1 MLLGVALVVVSAAG
15 GVYFGVLWTQY
26 SLHAMREIHTREMN
40 EIFAEITRLRAQA
53 ANLIGRE

>member
-1 MLLGVALVVVSAAG
+1 
-15 GVYFGVLWTQY
+15 
-26 SLHAMREIHTREMN
+26 MREIHTREMN